1 MTTPCGV
8 NRMGWSRTILAP
20 LLGELSAVRLT
31 EGSPVL
37 VYCQ

>member
-1 MTTPCGV
+1 MRFTPHGV
-8 NRMGWSRTILAP
+8 VAHYLGA

-31 EGSPVL
+31 EGSPIL